1 MSNFIEI
8 IRKDTKIQDV
18 ISQAIEK
25 YKKGSYATQSKIG
38 KRHKFKVKFL
48 NKQ

>member
-1 MSNFIEI
+1 MSNLIEI

-25 YKKGSYATQSKIG
+25 YNNESYATQSKM
-38 KRHKFKVKFL
+38 VKGISS
-48 NKQ
+48 K